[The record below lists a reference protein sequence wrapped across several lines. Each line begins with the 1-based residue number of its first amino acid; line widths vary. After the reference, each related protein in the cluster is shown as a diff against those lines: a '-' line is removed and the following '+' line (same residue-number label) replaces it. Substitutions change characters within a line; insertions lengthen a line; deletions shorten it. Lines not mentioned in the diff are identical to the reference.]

1 MYNACPHSVT
11 WRKLKMPP
19 ALARFRE
26 QCSRALALSISQ
38 LYHLDLPD
46 PMLEEPPS
54 LEFGELAS
62 SVSFE
67 IAKTLKKRPPD
78 IAKQI
83 ASHIDPAK
91 YELIAQIDPAGSG
104 YVNFHLDFSKAARE
118 ILTDA
123 VSSGGS
129 YGMEAIAEPK
139 RVVVE
144 HTSANPSGPLHLGHA
159 RNTILGDALARILRA
174 RGHKVQTRFY
184 VDDVGK
190 QVAMLAY
197 GYSLLG
203 EPKPVG
209 KPDEWLGLLYACV
222 NCSVQIEALKAEIS
236 RLREVSDPEQ
246 KIPQLS
252 RELDDW
258 ATVAK
263 ELESVDSALFN
274 RTVQAVRSRT
284 EPMREVEQIVI
295 QYEKGD
301 DGTKR
306 IVRQV
311 AEMSLQGIRQTL
323 KEMGVVFDEWD
334 WESELVWSGE
344 VRDSM
349 RKLSS
354 SKFAITDGA
363 SLSLDA
369 DKISRTYGLDKTLS
383 FAENYEVPPVTLVR
397 SDGTTLYITRD
408 IAYSLKKFRDADVV
422 VNVIGSE
429 QKLAQLQLKLALYAL
444 GAGTVAEN
452 LIHYAY
458 GIVELPGVRMSK
470 RRARYISLDEIIDQA
485 VSRVQEKISSRQDQP
500 SEDDK
505 AEISRA
511 VGLGAIRYA
520 MLSTSSVKTITF
532 TWDRVLSLE
541 RNSAPFI
548 NYAYTRAGGILS
560 KAGEIREEPDCA
572 ALNDPLE
579 RLLILQIAK
588 FPMIFA
594 ESADRLKPEQIASYA
609 NIVAEKFHEYY
620 ERVNV
625 LRAETAPLK
634 SARLMLVRALRVVLA
649 NSMSVLGINLSERM

>member
-1 MYNACPHSVT
+1 M
-11 WRKLKMPP
+11 
-19 ALARFRE
+19 
-26 QCSRALALSISQ
+26 
-38 LYHLDLPD
+38 DLPES
-46 PMLEEPPS
+46 MLEEPPS

-62 SVSFE
+62 SAPFE
-67 IAKTLKKRPPD
+67 LAKTVKMRPPD

-83 ASHIDPAK
+83 ADQIDPAK
-91 YELIAQIDPAGSG
+91 FELIAHVEPAGSG
-104 YVNFHLDFSKAARE
+104 YVNFRLDYGKAARE

-123 VSSGGS
+123 VSSAKS
-129 YGMEAIAEPK
+129 YGLEEIAEPK
-139 RVVVE
+139 RIVVE

-159 RNTILGDALARILRA
+159 RNTILGDALARLLKA

-197 GYSLLG
+197 GYTLLG

-209 KPDEWLGLLYACV
+209 KPDQWLGLLYACV
-222 NCSVQIEALKAEIS
+222 NCAVQIETLKAEIS

-246 KIPQLS
+246 KTPELIK
-252 RELDDW
+252 ELDDW
-258 ATVAK
+258 KSVAR
-263 ELESVDSALFN
+263 ELESMDSALLY
-274 RTVQAVRSRT
+274 RILEAVRSRS

-295 QYEKGD
+295 KYEKGED
-301 DGTKR
+301 KTRR

-311 AEMSLQGIRQTL
+311 AELSLQGMRETL
-323 KEMGVVFDEWD
+323 VQMGIAFDEWD

-349 RKLSS
+349 KKLSS
-354 SKFAITDGA
+354 SPFAVKDGA
-363 SLSLDA
+363 SLALDVDNIA
-369 DKISRTYGLDKTLS
+369 KRYGLDKTLG

-397 SDGTTLYITRD
+397 SDGTTLYVTRD

-429 QKLAQLQLKLALYAL
+429 QKLAQLQLRLALYAL
-444 GAGTVAEN
+444 GASKAAEN

-458 GIVELPGVRMSK
+458 GIVELPGVKMSK
-470 RRARYISLDEIIDQA
+470 RRARYISLDEIISQA
-485 VSRVQEKISSRQDQP
+485 ISRVQEKISSRQEP
-500 SEDDK
+500 LPREDR
-505 AEISRA
+505 AEISKT
-511 VGLGAIRYA
+511 VGLGAIRYT

-560 KAGEIREEPDCA
+560 KAGEVHENPDYG
-572 ALNDPLE
+572 ALSDPLE
-579 RLLILQIAK
+579 HLLILQIGK

-594 ESADRLKPEQIASYA
+594 ESADRLKPEQIAGYA
-609 NIVAEKFHEYY
+609 NMLAEKFHEYY

-625 LRAETAPLK
+625 LRAETPTLK
-634 SARLMLVRALRVVLA
+634 TARLMLMRALRVVLA
-649 NSMSVLGINLSERM
+649 NSMSVIGIDLSERM

>member
-1 MYNACPHSVT
+1 
-11 WRKLKMPP
+11 MP
-19 ALARFRE
+19 LTLTRFRE
-26 QCSRALALSISQ
+26 QCSQALALSISR

-67 IAKTLKKRPPD
+67 LAKTLKMRPPD

-83 ASHIDPAK
+83 ADQIDPAK
-91 YELIAQIDPAGSG
+91 FELITQVEPAGSG
-104 YVNFHLDFSKAARE
+104 YVNFRLDFGKAARE
-118 ILTDA
+118 ILADA
-123 VSSGGS
+123 VSSAES
-129 YGMEAIAEPK
+129 YGLEAIAEPK
-139 RVVVE
+139 RIVVE

-184 VDDVGK
+184 IDDVGK
-190 QVAMLAY
+190 QVAILAY

-209 KPDEWLGLLYACV
+209 KPDEWLGLLYACA
-222 NCSVQIEALKAEIS
+222 NCAVQIETLKAEIS
-236 RLREVSDPEQ
+236 RLREGSDPEQ
-246 KIPQLS
+246 KTSKLT

-258 ATVAK
+258 ASVAR
-263 ELESVDSALFN
+263 ELESIDSALLY
-274 RTVQAVRSRT
+274 RTLEAVRSRT
-284 EPMREVEQIVI
+284 EPMREVEQIII

-301 DGTKR
+301 DRTRR
-306 IVRQV
+306 IVREV
-311 AEMSLQGIRQTL
+311 AELSLQGMRGTL
-323 KEMGVVFDEWD
+323 KQMEITFDAWD
-334 WESELVWSGE
+334 WESDLVWSGE

-349 RKLSS
+349 KKLSS
-354 SKFAITDGA
+354 SPFAITDGT
-363 SLSLDA
+363 SLSLDV
-369 DKISRTYGLDKTLS
+369 DKIAKTYGLDKTLG

-397 SDGTTLYITRD
+397 SDGTTLYVTRD
-408 IAYSLKKFRDADVV
+408 IAYSLRKFRDADVV

-444 GAGTVAEN
+444 GAGKVAEN
-452 LIHYAY
+452 LVHYAY
-458 GIVELPGVRMSK
+458 GIVELPGVKMSK
-470 RRARYISLDEIIDQA
+470 RRARYISLDEIISQSI
-485 VSRVQEKISSRQDQP
+485 SRVQEKISSRQEP
-500 SEDDK
+500 LSERDR
-505 AEISRA
+505 AEISRTI
-511 VGLGAIRYA
+511 GLGAIRYA

-560 KAGEIREEPDCA
+560 KAGEVQEDPDYA
-572 ALNDPLE
+572 ALTDPLE
-579 RLLILQIAK
+579 RLLILQTGK

-609 NIVAEKFHEYY
+609 NMLAEKFHEYY

-625 LRAETAPLK
+625 LRADTPALK
-634 SARLMLVRALRVVLA
+634 AARLMLVRALRAVLA
-649 NSMSVLGINLSERM
+649 NSMSVLGIDLSERM

>member
-1 MYNACPHSVT
+1 
-11 WRKLKMPP
+11 MP
-19 ALARFRE
+19 LTLTRFRE
-26 QCSRALALSISQ
+26 QCSQALALSISR

-67 IAKTLKKRPPD
+67 LAKTLKMRPPD

-83 ASHIDPAK
+83 ADQIDPAK
-91 YELIAQIDPAGSG
+91 FELITQVEPAGSG
-104 YVNFHLDFSKAARE
+104 YVNFRLDFGKAARE
-118 ILTDA
+118 ILADA
-123 VSSGGS
+123 VSSAES
-129 YGMEAIAEPK
+129 YGLEAIAEPK
-139 RVVVE
+139 RIVVE

-184 VDDVGK
+184 IDDVGK
-190 QVAMLAY
+190 QVAILAY

-209 KPDEWLGLLYACV
+209 KPDEWLGVLYACV
-222 NCSVQIEALKAEIS
+222 NCAVQIETLKAEIS
-236 RLREVSDPEQ
+236 RLREGSDPEQ
-246 KIPQLS
+246 KTSELT

-258 ATVAK
+258 ASVAR
-263 ELESVDSALFN
+263 ELESIDSALLY
-274 RTVQAVRSRT
+274 RTLEAVRSRT
-284 EPMREVEQIVI
+284 EPMREVEQIVM

-301 DGTKR
+301 DRTRR
-306 IVRQV
+306 IVREV
-311 AEMSLQGIRQTL
+311 AELSLQGMRGTL
-323 KEMGVVFDEWD
+323 KQMEITFDAWD
-334 WESELVWSGE
+334 WESDLVWSGE

-349 RKLSS
+349 KKLSS
-354 SKFAITDGA
+354 SPFAITDGT
-363 SLSLDA
+363 SLSLDV
-369 DKISRTYGLDKTLS
+369 DKIAKTYGLDKALG

-397 SDGTTLYITRD
+397 SDGTTLYVTRD

-444 GAGTVAEN
+444 GAGQIAEN

-458 GIVELPGVRMSK
+458 GIVELPGVKMSK
-470 RRARYISLDEIIDQA
+470 RRARYISLDEIISQA
-485 VSRVQEKISSRQDQP
+485 ISRAQEKISSRQEPLSERDQ
-500 SEDDK
+500 
-505 AEISRA
+505 AEISRT

-560 KAGEIREEPDCA
+560 KAGEVQEDPDYR
-572 ALNDPLE
+572 ALTDPLE
-579 RLLILQIAK
+579 RLLILQIGK
-588 FPMIFA
+588 LPMIFA
-594 ESADRLKPEQIASYA
+594 ESADRLKPEQIASYV
-609 NIVAEKFHEYY
+609 NMLAEKFHEYY

-625 LRAETAPLK
+625 LRADTPALK
-634 SARLMLVRALRVVLA
+634 AARLMLVRALRTVLA
-649 NSMSVLGINLSERM
+649 NSMGVLGIDLSERM